1 MLSKSKGQILRVATA
16 LHVLFNISTDD
27 EDGSIVTE
35 EDDTNDIMVPVVI
48 TERAILAA
56 INFVELCCQQ
66 TAYMAGRGD
75 IEEDIQLIK
84 SGMLAKPFGKFC
96 LGLVDLVTSL

>member
-35 EDDTNDIMVPVVI
+35 EDDTNDMVPVVI

-56 INFVELCCQQ
+56 INFVELCCQ
-66 TAYMAGRGD
+66 
-75 IEEDIQLIK
+75 
-84 SGMLAKPFGKFC
+84 
-96 LGLVDLVTSL
+96 